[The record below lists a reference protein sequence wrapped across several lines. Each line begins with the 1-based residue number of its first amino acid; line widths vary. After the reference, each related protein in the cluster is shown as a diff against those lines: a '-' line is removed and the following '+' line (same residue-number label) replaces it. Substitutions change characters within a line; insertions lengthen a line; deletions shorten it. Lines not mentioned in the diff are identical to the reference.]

1 MYCRSEYIKLEVMVG
16 IYRYHI
22 HSYIYMVCMVLPPI
36 PSTLE
41 TVVHDNIPH
50 IFKDLLSFFI
60 FFGKKGQRSKA
71 ICTPKLACI
80 TSDTSTMDCE
90 SIFTSWCD
98 FLTQIGLN
106 NALCPEAD
114 VFKSSSPKIGTI
126 QRRLVW
132 SHRV

>member
-1 MYCRSEYIKLEVMVG
+1 
-16 IYRYHI
+16 
-22 HSYIYMVCMVLPPI
+22 MVLQPI

-41 TVVHDNIPH
+41 TVVHENIPH
-50 IFKDLLSFFI
+50 ISKDLLSFFI
-60 FFGKKGQRSKA
+60 IIWKKRSKVKGRLH
-71 ICTPKLACI
+71 PKNDLYHI
-80 TSDTSTMDCE
+80 IYSTMDCE